1 MSFKL
6 ETDESILSEKIS
18 KAFSE
23 NGSNLIVGNLLQ
35 TRSKWVSLSTPTV
48 LFDIERSDDIN
59 STLEDA
65 LVEKLISIV

>member
-48 LFDIERSDDIN
+48 SFDIERSDDIN